1 MTYDWTIIII
11 IAAAAAAVVW
21 AVTHIIV
28 SLRWKSRLIQSA
40 TEKKALEDHAAAE
53 KASLLDHLEKEK
65 KTLSEKAEAEK
76 AALERMLKE
85 KERDA
90 EERVANYN
98 QRLEELKQQQKEVL
112 DQQLATIRAEMAA
125 ESEKV
130 LKARE
135 EELSRKAKETF
146 ENISGGLSKDLSA
159 MKDAF
164 EAGKKSQA
172 EDSATLKERFDAAVR
187 SLEAQSRE
195 IGGKADHL
203 ADALRG
209 QKKMQGCWGET
220 ILANLLNAEGLV
232 EGRDYEKESTLR
244 DELGFVV
251 MNEDS
256 DKRMRPDFIFHLPE
270 GNDIVIDAKVSLA
283 AFSDFI
289 EAETDEARNDASKR
303 NVAAVLEQV
312 KRLSRKEYDKYLRP
326 GHKMLDFTIM
336 FVPNYPAL
344 QQAYTEDPALWRNAY
359 SQGVLITSEETLVPF
374 LRMISIAWT
383 NVEQVRNQQQIIA
396 SAQMMIERVADF
408 AKAHAE
414 MGKKLEE
421 AQEFYNKCSDK
432 LKDSGR
438 SIVQSARQVV
448 KLGVPANPKK
458 PLPEE

>member
-1 MTYDWTIIII
+1 MSKEIVIICIIGAALAVLIWGLTHTI
-11 IAAAAAAVVW
+11 
-21 AVTHIIV
+21 VT
-28 SLRWKSRLIQSA
+28 LRWKSRLIQSA
-40 TEKKALEDHAAAE
+40 TEKKALEEHAASE
-53 KASLLDHLEKEK
+53 KASLLAQAESEK
-65 KTLSEKAEAEK
+65 KVLTEKADAEK
-76 AALERMLKE
+76 SALERMLKE

-90 EERVANYN
+90 EERVASYN

-130 LKARE
+130 LKERE
-135 EELSRKAKETF
+135 EELSKKAKETF
-146 ENISGGLSKDLSA
+146 ENISGGLSKDLTA
-159 MKDAF
+159 MKEAF
-164 EAGKKSQA
+164 EAGKKSQS
-172 EDSATLKERFDAAVR
+172 EDSATLKERFDAAVK

-220 ILANLLNAEGLV
+220 ILANLLNSEGLV
-232 EGRDYEKESTLR
+232 EGRDYEKEATIR

-256 DKRMRPDFIFHLPE
+256 EKRMRPDFIFHLPE
-270 GNDIVIDAKVSLA
+270 GNDIIIDAKVSLA
-283 AFSDFI
+283 AFSDFV
-289 EAETDEARNDASKR
+289 EAETDEERNDASKR
-303 NVAAVLEQV
+303 NVAAVAEQV
-312 KRLSRKEYDKYLRP
+312 KRLSKKEYDKYLRP

-344 QQAYTEDPALWRNAY
+344 QQAYAEDPALWRNAY
-359 SQGVLITSEETLVPF
+359 AQGVLITSEETLVPF

-383 NVEQVRNQQQIIA
+383 NVEQVKNQQQIIA
-396 SAQMMIERVADF
+396 SAQMMIDRVADF

-421 AQEFYNKCSDK
+421 AQDCYARCADK

>member
-1 MTYDWTIIII
+1 MMKEYVLVC
-11 IAAAAAAVVW
+11 AVAAVAVLVW
-21 AVTHIIV
+21 VLTRTIVT
-28 SLRWKSRLIQSA
+28 LRWKSRLIQSA
-40 TEKKALEDHAAAE
+40 TENKTLAE
-53 KASLLDHLEKEK
+53 KAQVEKD
-65 KTLSEKAEAEK
+65 
-76 AALERMLKE
+76 ALERMLKE

-90 EERVANYN
+90 EERLQAYN
-98 QRLEELKQQQKEVL
+98 RSLEEQKRQQKEML
-112 DQQLATIRAEMAA
+112 DQQMATLRAEMSA

-146 ENISGGLSKDLSA
+146 DNISGGLSKDLAA
-159 MKDAF
+159 MKEAF
-164 EAGKKSQA
+164 EAGKKSQS

-187 SLEAQSRE
+187 RLEDQSRE

-244 DELGFVV
+244 DELGFVIL
-251 MNEDS
+251 NEDS
-256 DKRMRPDFIFHLPE
+256 DRKMRPDFIFHLPE

-283 AFSDFI
+283 AFSDYVA
-289 EAETDEARNDASKR
+289 AETEEARHDASSR
-303 NVAAVLEQV
+303 NAAAVAEQV
-312 KRLSRKEYDKYLRP
+312 KRLSCKEYDKYLRP

-344 QQAYTEDPALWRNAY
+344 QLAYTEDPALWRNAY

-383 NVEQVRNQQQIIA
+383 NVEQVRNQQQIIS
-396 SAQMMIERVADF
+396 SAQMMIDRVADF

-414 MGKKLEE
+414 MGKKLED
-421 AQEFYNKCSDK
+421 AQKYYDLCADK
-432 LKDSGR
+432 LKDSGH
-438 SIVQSARQVV
+438 SIIQSARQVV

-458 PLPEE
+458 PLPED

>member
-1 MTYDWTIIII
+1 MTKEIIFVCI
-11 IAAAAAAVVW
+11 IAAFLVVLVW
-21 AVTHIIV
+21 LLTHVIVT
-28 SLRWKSRLIQSA
+28 LRWKSRLIQAA
-40 TEKKALEDHAAAE
+40 TEKKAAGEQAAAE
-53 KASLLDHLEKEK
+53 KAALM
-65 KTLSEKAEAEK
+65 EKAEAEK
-76 AALERMLKE
+76 DALERMLKE

-90 EERVANYN
+90 EERILAYN
-98 QRLEELKQQQKEVL
+98 QRLEEQKQQQKEVM
-112 DQQLATIRAEMAA
+112 DQQMATLRAEMAA

-146 ENISGGLSKDLSA
+146 ENISGGLSKDLNA
-159 MKDAF
+159 MKEAF

-172 EDSATLKERFDAAVR
+172 EDSATLKERFEAAVR
-187 SLEAQSRE
+187 SLETQSRE

-203 ADALRG
+203 ANALRG

-220 ILANLLNAEGLV
+220 ILANLLNNEGLV
-232 EGRDYEKESTLR
+232 EGRDYEKEATLR
-244 DELGFVV
+244 DDLGFVIP
-251 MNEDS
+251 NEDS

-283 AFSDFI
+283 AFLEYNEKEDP
-289 EAETDEARNDASKR
+289 AEKADASKR
-303 NVAAVLEQV
+303 NLLAVKEQV
-312 KRLSRKEYDKYLRP
+312 KRLARKEYEKYLRP
-326 GHKMLDFTIM
+326 GHRMLDYTVM

-344 QQAYTEDPALWRNAY
+344 QLAYSEEPALWRDAY

-396 SAQMMIERVADF
+396 SAQMMIDRVADF

-414 MGKKLEE
+414 MGKKLED
-421 AQEFYNKCSDK
+421 AQECYIRCADK
-432 LKDSGR
+432 LKDSGH

>member
-1 MTYDWTIIII
+1 MSKEEYLVII
-11 IAAAAAAVVW
+11 IAAVLAVIIWVLTHVI
-21 AVTHIIV
+21 VT
-28 SLRWKSRLIQSA
+28 LRWKGRLVRSA
-40 TEKKALEDHAAAE
+40 TEKQALEEHAAAE
-53 KASLLDHLEKEK
+53 KKALF
-65 KTLSEKAEAEK
+65 EKAESEK
-76 AALERMLKE
+76 AALERMLQE

-90 EERVANYN
+90 AERVESYN
-98 QRLEELKQQQKEVL
+98 QRLEELKRQQKEML
-112 DQQLATIRAEMAA
+112 DQQMATIRAEMSA

-146 ENISGGLSKDLSA
+146 ENISGGLSKDLTA
-159 MKDAF
+159 MKEAF
-164 EAGKKSQA
+164 EAGKKSQS

-244 DELGFVV
+244 DELGFVI

-256 DKRMRPDFIFHLPE
+256 EKKMRPDFIFHLPE

-283 AFSDFI
+283 AFADFVS
-289 EAETDEARNDASKR
+289 AETDEEKHDASRR
-303 NVAAVLEQV
+303 NVEAVAEQV

-344 QQAYTEDPALWRNAY
+344 QQAYAEDPALWRNAY
-359 SQGVLITSEETLVPF
+359 AQGVLITSEETLVPF

-383 NVEQVRNQQQIIA
+383 NVEQVKNQQQIIT
-396 SAQMMIERVADF
+396 SAQMMIDRVADF

-421 AQEFYNKCSDK
+421 AQEFYNRCSDK

>member
-1 MTYDWTIIII
+1 MSKEEYLVII
-11 IAAAAAAVVW
+11 IAAVLAVIIWVLTHVI
-21 AVTHIIV
+21 VT
-28 SLRWKSRLIQSA
+28 LRWKGRLVRSA
-40 TEKKALEDHAAAE
+40 TEKKALEEHAAAE
-53 KASLLDHLEKEK
+53 KKALF
-65 KTLSEKAEAEK
+65 EKAEAEK
-76 AALERMLKE
+76 AALERMLQE

-90 EERVANYN
+90 AERVESYN
-98 QRLEELKQQQKEVL
+98 QRLEELKRQQKEML
-112 DQQLATIRAEMAA
+112 DQQMATIRAEMSA

-146 ENISGGLSKDLSA
+146 ENISGGLSKDLTA
-159 MKDAF
+159 MKEAF
-164 EAGKKSQA
+164 EAGKKSQSQ
-172 EDSATLKERFDAAVR
+172 DSATLKERFDAAVR

-244 DELGFVV
+244 DELGFVII
-251 MNEDS
+251 NEDS
-256 DKRMRPDFIFHLPE
+256 EKKMRPDFIFHLPE

-283 AFSDFI
+283 AFSDYVA
-289 EAETDEARNDASKR
+289 AETEEDKHDASLR
-303 NVAAVLEQV
+303 NAAAVSEQV

-344 QQAYTEDPALWRNAY
+344 QLAYTEDPALWRNAY
-359 SQGVLITSEETLVPF
+359 AQGVLITSEETLVPF

-383 NVEQVRNQQQIIA
+383 NVEQVKNQQQIIT
-396 SAQMMIERVADF
+396 SAQMMIDRVADF

-414 MGKKLEE
+414 MGRKLED
-421 AQEFYNKCSDK
+421 AQKYYDFCSDK
-432 LKDSGR
+432 LKDSGH
-438 SIVQSARQVV
+438 SIVQSARQVI

>member
-1 MTYDWTIIII
+1 MIKEYTIICICV
-11 IAAAAAAVVW
+11 ALLPVVVW
-21 AVTHIIV
+21 LLTHIIV
-28 SLRWKSRLIQSA
+28 TLRWKTRLIQSA
-40 TEKKALEDHAAAE
+40 TEKKALVE
-53 KASLLDHLEKEK
+53 K
-65 KTLSEKAEAEK
+65 TEAEK
-76 AALERMLKE
+76 DALERMLKE

-90 EERVANYN
+90 EERIQAYN
-98 QRLEELKQQQKEVL
+98 QRLEEQKQQHKEML
-112 DQQLATIRAEMAA
+112 DQQLATIRAEMSA

-146 ENISGGLSKDLSA
+146 DNISGGLSKDLNA
-159 MKDAF
+159 MKEAF

-172 EDSATLKERFDAAVR
+172 EDSATLKERFEAAVR
-187 SLEAQSRE
+187 SLENQSRE

-203 ADALRG
+203 AEALRG

-220 ILANLLNAEGLV
+220 ILANLLNNEGLV
-232 EGRDYEKESTLR
+232 EGRDYEKEATLR
-244 DELGFVV
+244 DELGFVIP
-251 MNEDS
+251 NEDS

-283 AFSDFI
+283 AFL
-289 EAETDEARNDASKR
+289 EYNETEDPAVKADASKR
-303 NVAAVLEQV
+303 NLLAVKEQV
-312 KRLSRKEYDKYLRP
+312 KRLARKEYEKYLRA
-326 GHKMLDFTIM
+326 GHKMLDYTVM

-344 QQAYTEDPALWRNAY
+344 QLAYSEEPSLWRDAY
-359 SQGVLITSEETLVPF
+359 SQGVLITSEETLIPF

-396 SAQMMIERVADF
+396 SAQMMIDRVADF

-414 MGKKLEE
+414 MGKKLQE
-421 AQEFYNKCSDK
+421 AQEYYDHCADK